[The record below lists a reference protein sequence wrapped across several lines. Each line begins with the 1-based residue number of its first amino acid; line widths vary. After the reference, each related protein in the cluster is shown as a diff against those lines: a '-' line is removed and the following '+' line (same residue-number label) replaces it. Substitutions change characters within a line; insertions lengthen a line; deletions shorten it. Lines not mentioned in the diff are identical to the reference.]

1 MAKSLSERVFPCL
14 ALGLAKYTMSTQKYP
29 YPPELLYAQH
39 HLSLAM
45 LTSYPAM
52 ITGFFELCKKPLEDW
67 WPGDPPDKVDKRL
80 ALLEPD
86 GELGQQV
93 IEYLLTYDLP
103 EDITLKDIQ
112 ELLDSE
118 LMRNICRNLRQAAF
132 YDPVGAQ
139 RAYVAVRSYVISHP
153 WTTYEQVRRAF
164 RGLPHILAQ
173 EVGGLYQE
181 SSSVGSALRYQGS
194 DQAKECYWN
203 CSVCGPLYQRDGRLG
218 SIKPGACEKRCPGSQ
233 TWQPLDI
240 EDNTLVLKRGVHLST
255 HIPGFTEMALYR
267 WLLDE
272 VQPTRP
278 ALQQVELWPGID
290 KYDLRLTLRGK
301 VWAVDVKDYKGPF
314 SLGEYIKKD
323 QRPPEQED
331 PVWDEWFYVYPTYH
345 ELQRPDYGEC
355 VRQAAEA
362 EKLPANV
369 TVLSA
374 EQFVR
379 RVLASL

>member
-1 MAKSLSERVFPCL
+1 MAKPLEKRVFLCL
-14 ALGLAKYTMSTQKYP
+14 TLGLAKYMTSTQQYP

-45 LTSYPAM
+45 LTSYPAT
-52 ITGFFELCKKPLEDW
+52 ITGFFKLCKKPLEDW
-67 WPGDPPDKVDKRL
+67 WPGGPPAKVDKRL

-86 GELGQQV
+86 GDLGQQV
-93 IEYLLTYDLP
+93 IEYLLTAYDLP
-103 EDITLKDIQ
+103 EDITLRGIQ
-112 ELLDSE
+112 EILDSE
-118 LMRNICRNLRQAAF
+118 LMGIICGKLRKTAD

-139 RAYVAVRSYVISHP
+139 REYVAIRSYVISHP
-153 WTTYEQVRRAF
+153 WTTSEQLRREL
-164 RGLPHILAQ
+164 RGLRHILPQ
-173 EVGGLYQE
+173 EVGDLYQE
-181 SSSVGSALRYQGS
+181 SNALGTELRYPGPGQPE
-194 DQAKECYWN
+194 ACYWN
-203 CSVCGPLYQRDGRLG
+203 CSVCGPLYQRNGRLG

-233 TWQPLDI
+233 TWQPLDV
-240 EDNTLVLKRGVHLST
+240 EDNTRVLKRGVHLFT
-255 HIPGFTEMALYR
+255 HIPGFTEMELYR

-278 ALQQVELWPGID
+278 TLQQVELWPGVD

-323 QRPPEQED
+323 QRSPEQKD
-331 PVWDEWFYVYPTYH
+331 PVWHEWFYVYPTYH

-355 VRQAAEA
+355 VRQAAEGM
-362 EKLPANV
+362 PTNV
-369 TVLSA
+369 TILSA
-374 EQFVR
+374 EQFSR